1 MFNLFSFED
10 EDLAKIKKTILIL
23 SSLILIGW
31 WYGLSADLGKIAVLG
46 PDTTAILSFYNL
58 LSPFVIYFLF
68 RLAVTAWWT
77 LPKLNLDFNKLSLN
91 SDDIISNLNSELKK
105 FNENTAFLRD
115 QIEAA
120 HDFSVQVK
128 IDNLPALD
136 EFLADAKKLASFE
149 KTNSMDTGHLS
160 DDAFE
165 ARNAQLKEMRESY
178 NKIKE
183 KYPKGLAVA
192 FNKNAFSP
200 VLEVQNI
207 LTENHNRLDR
217 IGQSQQRLESLLD
230 GELKTVQTALARFG
244 TSAET
249 VVNRQKIDVWIFGI
263 IVPFTY
269 ALAALSIP
277 AIWP

>member
-1 MFNLFSFED
+1 LLLVTQEQVCSRQTFGDVPSCHYHSTKRRPNKFHQVPLPAGWSLVLFNLFSFED

-165 ARNAQLKEMRESY
+165 ARNAQLGSG
-178 NKIKE
+178 
-183 KYPKGLAVA
+183 P
-192 FNKNAFSP
+192 
-200 VLEVQNI
+200 
-207 LTENHNRLDR
+207 
-217 IGQSQQRLESLLD
+217 
-230 GELKTVQTALARFG
+230 
-244 TSAET
+244 
-249 VVNRQKIDVWIFGI
+249 ID
-263 IVPFTY
+263 FT
-269 ALAALSIP
+269 LAA
-277 AIWP
+277 